1 MRFILKILLAVSSV
15 TVAVGAAL
23 VSTVAQYLI
32 IGKYCCSILKN
43 KNAPDIV
50 GSLLSIMNGG
60 STFFFLGIRMLICH
74 FYLLIIVIFVQF
86 QFSRDR
92 LQ

>member
-1 MRFILKILLAVSSV
+1 MLAVSSV
-15 TVAVGAAL
+15 ATAVAVGVL
-23 VSTVAQYLI
+23 PGDGKYYYLI
-32 IGKYCCSILKN
+32 PKS
-43 KNAPDIV
+43 KNAPDNV

-74 FYLLIIVIFVQF
+74 FYLLIIVIVVQF